1 VSFDEIMAELPK
13 LTPEQRQL
21 VMRRALE
28 LDDPAVSPA
37 EEQPAKYLHNP
48 SVALSLERIIGE
60 VRQLPRGQAA
70 ELIDRLLIE
79 AVAKPDSETDVAWR
93 QEIRRRVAEIESG
106 REEGVDGDEV
116 MAELRRIIG
125 R

>member
-1 VSFDEIMAELPK
+1 MAELPK